1 MSDLPVIQRVMPDS
15 SMEIT
20 KNSRGMS
27 YAIKAYG
34 KDETEITNKVKNLK
48 AEEEKIISEL
58 KQD

>member
-48 AEEEKIISEL
+48 AEAEKIISEL